1 MVIAMAADGLGLLRI
16 GETYLSATVGTGLAL
31 VYTAIVA
38 FAVPGARSEY
48 SALNLALVIFCVN
61 TLGFGLAAFTSL
73 SPRYAGIKRF
83 YEQHGRRIVIA
94 DMQLTMVSLTFLWL
108 GVVGAI

>member
-1 MVIAMAADGLGLLRI
+1 
-16 GETYLSATVGTGLAL
+16 
-31 VYTAIVA
+31 
-38 FAVPGARSEY
+38 
-48 SALNLALVIFCVN
+48 
-61 TLGFGLAAFTSL
+61 LGFGLAAFTSL
-73 SPRYAGIKRF
+73 SPLYAGIKRF